1 MFYDNAN
8 VVEQTREY
16 LAGIGLRVAPL
27 STHGVSMPRY
37 AARRDTTH
45 ADVRDGLR
53 RAGYSVFDAG
63 GVGGE
68 DRKSVV

>member
-27 STHGVSMPRY
+27 STYGVNMPRY

-53 RAGYSVFDAG
+53 QAGYSVFDAG
-63 GVGGE
+63 GVGG